1 MARENLPVSQK
12 KNRRLFAFPVKYA
25 LLEEKARGRRYR
37 SLRKKW
43 PYFKTICMAVD
54 FFLILIAY
62 YAAFTLRHDVMGGTI
77 TVDVRSNGY
86 IYLSIVYEAM
96 MVLYF
101 YLMHLYELLQVMR
114 GTENIARIMLSAA
127 LGIVLLSA
135 ALFSAKL
142 MHGSRLAL
150 MMI

>member
-1 MARENLPVSQK
+1 
-12 KNRRLFAFPVKYA
+12 
-25 LLEEKARGRRYR
+25 
-37 SLRKKW
+37 
-43 PYFKTICMAVD
+43 MAVD
-54 FFLILIAY
+54 LFLILIAY